1 MSLEVSNLSFS
12 YTRESRLVLNDV
24 SFNAK
29 SGDLL
34 AVLGPNGVGKSTLFR
49 CILGFLTN
57 YSGQIRLNGTDLRK
71 LDSRSIARM
80 VAYIPQ
86 STYPAFN
93 FAVLDLVLMGMTNQI
108 RLLGEPK
115 AEHVK
120 KALAA
125 MKSLGIEKLKNAGYG
140 EISGGERQL
149 ALIARALVQD
159 AKILIMDEPT
169 ANLDYGNQI
178 RVMKRIQKLADAGY
192 LIIMS
197 THNPE
202 HAFLYAN
209 RVLVIKEGRVI
220 ADGMPDKDLTAGLI
234 RTVYGVEVHVD
245 DYQNICGVHKICVPV
260 DADD

>member
-1 MSLEVSNLSFS
+1 
-12 YTRESRLVLNDV
+12 
-24 SFNAK
+24 
-29 SGDLL
+29 
-34 AVLGPNGVGKSTLFR
+34 
-49 CILGFLTN
+49 
-57 YSGQIRLNGTDLRK
+57 
-71 LDSRSIARM
+71 M
-80 VAYIPQ
+80 V
-86 STYPAFN
+86 F
-93 FAVLDLVLMGMTNQI
+93 
-108 RLLGEPK
+108 
-115 AEHVK
+115 
-120 KALAA
+120 KAL
-125 MKSLGIEKLKNAGYG
+125 GDG

-220 ADGMPDKDLTAGLI
+220 ADGMPEKDLTAGLI

-260 DADD
+260 DAYD